1 MAKLNM
7 AEVWADIKTYR
18 RAYLLTAVAS
28 FGGMLFGWDTGL
40 IGGVLTMDAFQH
52 SFNLDKNSP
61 HFANLQG
68 NIVSVLQAGCFFGAL
83 ASFYVSDTFGRK
95 WALIIADIIFILG
108 SLVQTLSGIGNTNLG
123 QLYAG
128 RVIGGFG
135 VGLISAVVPTY
146 IGENAPRA
154 IRGRCIGCMQLF
166 NVTGICLSFFVN
178 YGIALDIK
186 SPTDST
192 KWRVPFAL
200 QILPG
205 AFLLVG
211 MLFMNESPRWLV
223 EKNRLTDAAKALAH
237 VRGKSIEDPEVV
249 EELDEIIADFNGHEK
264 MPMIAQL
271 KSACSSKKMLY
282 RSSFVVILMFWQ
294 QWTGTNSINYYAP
307 QIFKQ
312 IGLAGST
319 SGLFA
324 TGVYGIVKI
333 VVTAIGLM
341 AFTEQLGRKWSLLI
355 GSMGQAFAMY
365 YIGINQAVHPPTGE
379 LDGNAIFA
387 IMCVYLFVVFYSFG
401 WGPIPFV
408 LASECSPNHVRSLLM
423 AASLMTQWLFNFVIA
438 KITPLM
444 LDNITY
450 GTFLLFG
457 SLCIVMGI
465 WAVFCVPETKGVRLE
480 SIGELFEGSIIK
492 GVLIPPKPAGLRRN
506 TTYTPTAAPPLPP
519 RPNSFTT
526 TPAAKTAVLQKTQ
539 GVQVKTVT
547 LSGATM
553 DSRYTRPSSP
563 RARYANPARS
573 STGTFADPY
582 YDASYYGRP
591 SSPRSS
597 LNHLGTTA
605 HHSPS
610 SSYYMPTT
618 AASSRAAS
626 SLKYDS
632 SYTTAA
638 RPRRNTG
645 DITRPNV
652 STSALPQT
660 PLAPTYGKLDN
671 TYITPNISRT
681 HKKVYSVD
689 DASHL
694 TKLVAEV
701 DPARHREHADRG
713 YTVTSGGRSYHDT
726 KPKPRISDVSNEGY
740 SYTDPAS
747 MYRDTE
753 PAWRRPRA
761 GSLERSAR
769 PSSMIA
775 DRQARTSTR
784 ESGPPPSTRGF
795 DKINGVPRSHGRSSS
810 IERARDVPKYDLYS
824 SDPGIGRSSSTR
836 GHTQAATVHQEP
848 RRDTYR
854 DEYTRRDRDVEN
866 KRHSTAFEDRDVTS
880 RGFGIAPGL
889 GASTLA
895 HDHHAL
901 DRQPLYPAAEPARA
915 RPQET
920 SQYYQPE
927 RAEVRM
933 PDPRPVRERDVVPSQ
948 DYDRR
953 TRERE
958 NGRHEPNGFLPTA
971 AGAATGAQDERDRQD
986 RPDERR
992 ERKPEGRRNSI
1003 APAPPPPVAP
1013 PVAPAAIAAPD
1024 YPPILEPERKHR
1036 DRRYEEEERE
1046 RSSRK
1051 PPPPLS
1057 EGSGDER
1064 PRHYVDRDTE
1074 RRRDVA
1080 PKEAALDPDEEYRR
1094 RIQQEAERASR
1105 STRDRESDSEREKDR
1120 RRRKDE
1126 RSRSRGPEE
1135 RSRAS
1140 PPRDAPS
1147 SRYDE
1152 RSSSVHDGGMVQ
1164 EPESLD
1170 RSTESAGKSV
1180 QIVEPPKEPV
1190 APVKGIL
1197 RKPTEKF
1204 PEDPEPIREGV
1215 APHKDALKGKDI
1227 PVGARWTRIDRRLV
1241 NPEALEQ
1248 AKERFEERMDCVIV
1262 LRVLTKEEIQKLA
1275 DRTKKIRESRGQ
1287 LFD

>member
-1 MAKLNM
+1 M
-7 AEVWADIKTYR
+7 
-18 RAYLLTAVAS
+18 
-28 FGGMLFGWDTGL
+28 
-40 IGGVLTMDAFQH
+40 
-52 SFNLDKNSP
+52 
-61 HFANLQG
+61 
-68 NIVSVLQAGCFFGAL
+68 
-83 ASFYVSDTFGRK
+83 
-95 WALIIADIIFILG
+95 LG
-108 SLVQTLSGIGNTNLG
+108 S
-123 QLYAG
+123 
-128 RVIGGFG
+128 
-135 VGLISAVVPTY
+135 
-146 IGENAPRA
+146 
-154 IRGRCIGCMQLF
+154 
-166 NVTGICLSFFVN
+166 
-178 YGIALDIK
+178 
-186 SPTDST
+186 
-192 KWRVPFAL
+192 
-200 QILPG
+200 
-205 AFLLVG
+205 
-211 MLFMNESPRWLV
+211 
-223 EKNRLTDAAKALAH
+223 
-237 VRGKSIEDPEVV
+237 
-249 EELDEIIADFNGHEK
+249 
-264 MPMIAQL
+264 
-271 KSACSSKKMLY
+271 
-282 RSSFVVILMFWQ
+282 
-294 QWTGTNSINYYAP
+294 
-307 QIFKQ
+307 
-312 IGLAGST
+312 
-319 SGLFA
+319 
-324 TGVYGIVKI
+324 
-333 VVTAIGLM
+333 
-341 AFTEQLGRKWSLLI
+341 
-355 GSMGQAFAMY
+355 
-365 YIGINQAVHPPTGE
+365 
-379 LDGNAIFA
+379 
-387 IMCVYLFVVFYSFG
+387 
-401 WGPIPFV
+401 
-408 LASECSPNHVRSLLM
+408 
-423 AASLMTQWLFNFVIA
+423 
-438 KITPLM
+438 
-444 LDNITY
+444 
-450 GTFLLFG
+450 
-457 SLCIVMGI
+457 
-465 WAVFCVPETKGVRLE
+465 
-480 SIGELFEGSIIK
+480 
-492 GVLIPPKPAGLRRN
+492 VLIPPKPAGLRRN
-506 TTYTPTAAPPLPP
+506 TTYSPTAAPPLPP
-519 RPNSFTT
+519 RPNSFST
-526 TPAAKTAVLQKTQ
+526 TPAAKTAVLQKTA

-547 LSGATM
+547 LSAGM
-553 DSRYTRPSSP
+553 DSRYNRPSSP
-563 RARYANPARS
+563 RGRYANPARS

-597 LNHLGTTA
+597 LNHVGTTS

-632 SYTTAA
+632 SYTAP

-645 DITRPNV
+645 DMSRPNV

-660 PLAPTYGKLDN
+660 SLPHRAPYSPHAHTHTIAERPRSPLAPTYGKRDD

-713 YTVTSGGRSYHDT
+713 YTLTSGGRSYHDTT

-761 GSLERSAR
+761 GSLERSSR

-784 ESGPPPSTRGF
+784 ELGPPPSTRGF

-836 GHTQAATVHQEP
+836 TAHTQAATVHQEP

-880 RGFGIAPGL
+880 RGFGIAPGI

-895 HDHHAL
+895 HDHHVL
-901 DRQPLYPAAEPARA
+901 DRQPLYPAAEPARV
-915 RPQET
+915 RPQEPST
-920 SQYYQPE
+920 QYYQPE

-933 PDPRPVRERDVVPSQ
+933 PEPRPARERDVAPPQ

-953 TRERE
+953 TRERD
-958 NGRHEPNGFLPTA
+958 NGRHESNGSFLPTA
-971 AGAATGAQDERDRQD
+971 AGAAAGVAATLGAANYIKNREKERNSDRDSSAERERERRKAQDERDRQD

-992 ERKPEGRRNSI
+992 ERKPEGRRNSL
-1003 APAPPPPVAP
+1003 APAPPPPAAP
-1013 PVAPAAIAAPD
+1013 PVVPAAIAAPD

-1051 PPPPLS
+1051 PPPPPS

-1064 PRHYVDRDTE
+1064 PRHYVDRDAE
-1074 RRRDVA
+1074 RRRDTA

-1147 SRYDE
+1147 VRYDE

-1164 EPESLD
+1164 EPETLD
-1170 RSTESAGKSV
+1170 RSSESAGKSV

-1275 DRTKKIRESRGQ
+1275 DRTKKIRESRG
-1287 LFD
+1287 